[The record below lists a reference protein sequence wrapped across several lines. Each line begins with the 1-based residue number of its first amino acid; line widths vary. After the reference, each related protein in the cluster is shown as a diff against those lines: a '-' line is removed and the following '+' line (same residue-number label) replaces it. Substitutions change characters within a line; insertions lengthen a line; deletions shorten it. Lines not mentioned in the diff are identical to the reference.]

1 MGGMRRT
8 ILAAVMF
15 LALGRGVA
23 DAQDPRQL
31 LAEAVQAHQQ
41 GKLEEAAAK
50 YESLIERYPQVPEVR
65 SNLGAVY
72 AALGRYDDAIEQ
84 YEKSLAARPA
94 LANVRLNLALAYYKS
109 ARLDRSAE
117 ELRQVLEAE
126 PANLQALHL
135 LADAYINLGRFDAI
149 IELLGPL
156 GKQAEDDRT
165 LAYALGTAYI
175 RKGDVARGQ
184 PLVDRLFRDGES
196 AEALMLL
203 AASQM
208 SANDFAG
215 ARDNLAKA
223 VARNPELPGVHRAY
237 AMALMATGD
246 QQGATVE
253 FEKELAGNA
262 NDFEANLNMAAIHKK
277 EREMELAE
285 KYLAKA
291 LDVRPES
298 YAASYQLATVQMAT
312 GRFEEARQELE
323 RIIEAVPSFIE
334 AHVSLATTYYRLDRK
349 ADGDREREIVRRIT
363 AERQAKQPGAQ
374 QELGPA
380 HEGETPGTA
389 AQVQ

>member
-1 MGGMRRT
+1 MRRT
-8 ILAAVMF
+8 ILAALIV
-15 LALGRGVA
+15 LVLGRGVA
-23 DAQDPRQL
+23 VAQDPRQQ
-31 LAEAVQAHQQ
+31 LAEAVEAHQQ
-41 GKLEEAAAK
+41 GRLAEAAAK
-50 YESLIERYPQVPEVR
+50 YESLIGGYPQVPEVR

-84 YEKSLAARPA
+84 YEKSLALRPEM
-94 LANVRLNLALAYYKS
+94 ANVRLNLALAYHKS
-109 ARLDRSAE
+109 ARLGRSAE
-117 ELRQVLEAE
+117 ELRRVLEAE

-135 LADAYINLGRFDAI
+135 LADAYINLGRFDDVI
-149 IELLGPL
+149 DLLQPL
-156 GKQAEDDRT
+156 GTEAAEDRT

-175 RKGDVARGQ
+175 RKGDTARGQ

-203 AASQM
+203 AAAQM

-223 VARNPELPGVHRAY
+223 VDRNPKLPGVHRAY

-246 QQGATVE
+246 QAGARVE
-253 FEKELAGNA
+253 FEKELASNA

-277 EREMELAE
+277 DREMEQAE

-312 GRFEEARQELE
+312 GRFDEARQRLE
-323 RIIEAVPSFIE
+323 RIVAAVPNFIE
-334 AHVSLATTYYRLDRK
+334 AHVSLATVYYRLDRK
-349 ADGDREREIVRRIT
+349 PDGDRVRETVRRLT
-363 AERQAKQPGAQ
+363 AERQAKQPGSQ
-374 QELGPA
+374 QDLGPA
-380 HEGETPGTA
+380 YQGDTPEA
-389 AQVQ
+389 SAKAQ